1 MFCQWIGGLALAVN
15 PILSRIY
22 GTDENLIG
30 SNFARTLALATEQS
44 WDEAVQG
51 YQSQIQQQPNEKAVA
66 LFLYREGLRQIKQQP
81 QVFVGRLAKGLALEI
96 TAVLRRCI
104 RAR

>member
-1 MFCQWIGGLALAVN
+1 M
-15 PILSRIY
+15 LSRID

-30 SNFARTLALATEQS
+30 SNFAHTLALATGQS

-66 LFLYREGLRQIKQQP
+66 LFLYREGLRQIRQQP
-81 QVFVGRLAKGLALEI
+81 QVFVGQLAKGLALEI